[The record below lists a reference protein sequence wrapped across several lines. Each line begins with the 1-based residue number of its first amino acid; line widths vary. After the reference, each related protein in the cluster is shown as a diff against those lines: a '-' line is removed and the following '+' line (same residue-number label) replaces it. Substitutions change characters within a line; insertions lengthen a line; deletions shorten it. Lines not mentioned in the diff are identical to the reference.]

1 METKDIEQLALSV
14 ASKSLAKKRKVGAV
28 IVDCNNNLLG
38 TGFNFSRN
46 GRACEDT
53 NGNTLPDVIHA
64 EVAAICSMETIRKDN
79 ILAYPLTIFITH
91 QPCENCQAAIRN
103 ANIDNIVVV
112 NEFIKFDTGKPRY
125 DLIPP
130 SSMAGLAKVLTYGAK
145 KYKPNNW
152 KEVDSLDR
160 YVAALYRHIEAWRQ
174 GEKVDSE
181 SGLLHLEHALTN
193 VAFLLELDKPKIP
206 KRKQRGINSNSN

>member
-1 METKDIEQLALSV
+1 METKDIEQLVLSV

-28 IVDCNNNLLG
+28 IVDCNNNIVS
-38 TGFNFSRN
+38 TGFNYNRN
-46 GRACEDT
+46 GGVCEDT

-64 EVAAICSMETIRKDN
+64 EVAAIKAMET
-79 ILAYPLTIFITH
+79 LHTHVAYPLTIFITH
-91 QPCENCQAAIRN
+91 QPCENCQAAIKN

-112 NEFIKFDTGKPRY
+112 NEFMKFDTGKPRY

-145 KYKPNNW
+145 KYKPHNW

-174 GEKVDSE
+174 GEKIDSE

-193 VAFLLELDKPKIP
+193 VAFLLELDKPKMP
-206 KRKQRGINSNSN
+206 KRKRCGTNPNSN